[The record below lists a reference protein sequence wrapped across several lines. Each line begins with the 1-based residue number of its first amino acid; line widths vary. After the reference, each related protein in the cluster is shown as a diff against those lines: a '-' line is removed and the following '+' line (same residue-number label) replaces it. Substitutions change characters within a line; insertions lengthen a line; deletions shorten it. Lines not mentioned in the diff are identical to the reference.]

1 MKTIIVGL
9 DGSEK
14 SFRALAIAFTVAK
27 QFAIGVETVSAE
39 ELTHFGETID
49 EVCAEKAVEDS
60 RFREAIGRAHEAA
73 NVAGVALKSHIVCGS
88 HVKAILRFLSERK
101 ADLLVIGSM
110 EHGAA
115 YEALTHSTCLA
126 LLRASPCP
134 VLMVK

>member
-49 EVCAEKAVEDS
+49 EVCEEKAVEDS
-60 RFREAIGRAHEAA
+60 HFREAIAKAHDASH
-73 NVAGVALKSHIVCGS
+73 VAGVTIKSHIVCGG
-88 HVKAILRFLSERK
+88 HVKAIVRFLSEHK

-126 LLRASPCP
+126 LLHSSPCP
-134 VLMVK
+134 VLVIK